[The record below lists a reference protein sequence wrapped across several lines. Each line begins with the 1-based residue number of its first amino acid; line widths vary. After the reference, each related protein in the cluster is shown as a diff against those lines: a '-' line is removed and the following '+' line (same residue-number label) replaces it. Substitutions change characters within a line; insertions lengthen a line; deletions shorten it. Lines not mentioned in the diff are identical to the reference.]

1 MPRPRRGQV
10 GVSTQTSYV
19 SVHLI
24 SEPVLKAVGDWLDPP
39 IPFVA
44 MNMDARKCI
53 LCILSQQL
61 PAFPVATARIPV
73 LGKPQTPRLS

>member
-44 MNMDARKCI
+44 MNMDPRK
-53 LCILSQQL
+53 CILSQQL